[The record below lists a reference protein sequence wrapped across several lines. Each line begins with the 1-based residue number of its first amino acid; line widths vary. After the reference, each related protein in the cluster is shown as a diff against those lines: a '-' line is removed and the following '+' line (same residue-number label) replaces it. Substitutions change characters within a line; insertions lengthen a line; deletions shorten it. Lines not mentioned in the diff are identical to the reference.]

1 MCVWGGGGLLSG
13 ESNKM
18 RFRVGSVVAAV
29 KEVIRQR
36 WAWITYDTTT
46 GAVVD
51 VIIVIAFTDVIA
63 VIAATAATAAVTV
76 IAVIAVIVLI
86 NPTSPVVGST
96 CTTLK

>member
-36 WAWITYDTTT
+36 WAWITYDITTV
-46 GAVVD
+46 AVVD
-51 VIIVIAFTDVIA
+51 VIFVIAFTD
-63 VIAATAATAAVTV
+63 VIAATAATAAVT
-76 IAVIAVIVLI
+76 VIAVIVLI